1 MCEGDETGV
10 VLGGVT
16 VCPSQRGHIVWS
28 GCSPVTQNTGDR
40 GSGTLMGV
48 AILASVVIVGS
59 FAIAIANGLSEAR
72 SVQVAANQAALAASD
87 VSRGVVPGH
96 PCRVASALVS
106 EAGYRLSGCDVAEGK
121 AWIAVTRTWWGMAI
135 EKRAHAGPA
144 EHPVFRE
151 GP

>member
-1 MCEGDETGV
+1 MRI
-10 VLGGVT
+10 GGY
-16 VCPSQRGHIVWS
+16 
-28 GCSPVTQNTGDR
+28 PVTATCGER
-40 GSGTLMGV
+40 GSGTLLSFT
-48 AILASVVIVGS
+48 ILAVTVLVGS
-59 FAIAIANGLSEAR
+59 LAIAVTSGLNVARNG
-72 SVQVAANQAALAASD
+72 QVAANQAALAASD

-106 EAGYRLSGCDVAEGK
+106 EAGYRLGGCDVAEGK
-121 AWIAVTRTWWGMAI
+121 AWIVVTRTWWGMAI